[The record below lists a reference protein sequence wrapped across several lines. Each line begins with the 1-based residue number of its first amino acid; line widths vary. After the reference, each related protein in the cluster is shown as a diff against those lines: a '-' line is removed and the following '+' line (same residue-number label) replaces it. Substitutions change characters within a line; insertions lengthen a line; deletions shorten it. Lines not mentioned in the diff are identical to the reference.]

1 MDGVLVRA
9 SLVVLFL
16 LGSNSLVNDGGWFIF
31 YYLPTNNTRATYLS
45 TIYLC
50 IINR

>member
-16 LGSNSLVNDGGWFIF
+16 LGSNSLANDGGWFLF
-31 YYLPTNNTRATYLS
+31 YYLQTTRELPTY
-45 TIYLC
+45 
-50 IINR
+50 

>member
-1 MDGVLVRA
+1 MDGVLVKA

-16 LGSNSLVNDGGWFIF
+16 LSSNSLVNNGGWILF
-31 YYLPTNNTRATYLS
+31 YYLPTSNIQATYLL